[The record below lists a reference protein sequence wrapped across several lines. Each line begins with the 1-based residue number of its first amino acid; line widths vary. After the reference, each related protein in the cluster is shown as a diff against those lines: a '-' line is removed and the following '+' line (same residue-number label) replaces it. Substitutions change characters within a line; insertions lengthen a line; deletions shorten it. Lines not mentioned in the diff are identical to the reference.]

1 MMDEKS
7 PQHLLSEALRQ
18 KAERRRR
25 AAQRPFGE
33 KIAIIEELRRRLR
46 PLKNAK
52 PVSGKKP
59 A

>member
-1 MMDEKS
+1 MNEQS
-7 PQHLLSEALRQ
+7 SQHLLSEALRQ
-18 KAERRRR
+18 KAERRQR
-25 AAQRPFGE
+25 AAQRSFGE
-33 KIAIIEELRRRLR
+33 KIAIIEELRRQLQ